1 MWSLASK
8 YNFQW
13 HILLFLVSHFGK
25 NHKLLRFFPTR
36 CDLWVAIFQTVT
48 DLTVCHRRINSI
60 EKIVQMTDSH
70 RSIFSQK
77 SLLDVSLEIAKRNRV
92 VFWGETKDILVPRP
106 IGCCH
111 IQGWE
116 KLVPSDTKMLRLVDV
131 QENP

>member
-1 MWSLASK
+1 M
-8 YNFQW
+8 
-13 HILLFLVSHFGK
+13 
-25 NHKLLRFFPTR
+25 
-36 CDLWVAIFQTVT
+36 AIFQTVT

-77 SLLDVSLEIAKRNRV
+77 SLLDVSLEIAKCNRV
-92 VFWGETKDILVPRP
+92 VFWGETKDILVPGP